1 MSQLLAMLG
10 AASGSN
16 TIKTYV
22 DDVFSA
28 YTYKGDNTARTIING
43 IDLAAKGGLVWIKT
57 RSPNNGTSY
66 ENHTLFDSA
75 RGFGYDG
82 YLSSN
87 SNNAVALSL
96 GYVAAANNNGFTLDN
111 SAGRNFGGY
120 DFASWTFAKSAKF
133 FDVVKWTGGGESSK
147 TIAHSLGVTPGMII
161 VKNVTTNGYNW
172 YVWHKDLGQY
182 TLLLNSSGV
191 KETDPSGTNFGGPSL
206 ILPTSDNFTV
216 GLNGAQNGATY
227 VAYLFAHDTAADG
240 LIQCGSV
247 TSDANRD
254 VAVTLGWEPQF
265 ILFKRANNTGSWQI
279 ADSMRK
285 MLAATTGTDQP
296 AASCLQAEAS
306 NAESNADAIGIHA
319 TGFKEG
325 RLGVAGDTYIY
336 LAIRRPNKPPT
347 SGTQVFAPTTFS
359 TESGIDQSFS
369 SLPAIDMGLLVKAPV
384 VGVHYVATRLI
395 GNTATLTT
403 ESTSAEIT
411 TLTSVPTPTSQNAF
425 TGSMAFK
432 IEGGNKTYWNA
443 TGSGTNCFYG
453 FRRAPDVFDVVCYT
467 GAVGALTINHAL
479 GVVPELVIA
488 KVRSNVRDWVV
499 YFGDKSKYL
508 QLNTNVA
515 QQSWANYLN
524 TVTATTITVNGS
536 ESLFNE
542 SGEKYVAYLFATKAG
557 ISKVGSYTGNGS
569 FLSVNCGFSA
579 GSRFVMIKRTD
590 AVGDWFVWDSARGI
604 TASIDPR
611 LSLNTTAA
619 EVNTDSSLSPW
630 GNGFEVIQNTA
641 TNINVNN
648 ATYIYLAIA

>member
-10 AASGSN
+10 AAAGSAAQ
-16 TIKTYV
+16 KTYV

-28 YTYKGDNTARTIING
+28 YTYTGTGSAQTINNG
-43 IDLAAKGGLVWIKT
+43 IDLAGKGGLVWTKQ
-57 RSPNNGTSY
+57 RAAPGTQG
-66 ENHTLFDSA
+66 HMLTDTA
-75 RGFGYDG
+75 RGANQ
-82 YLSSN
+82 YLQ
-87 SNNAVALSL
+87 SNNTSGQSTLAS
-96 GYVAAANNNGFTLDN
+96 GITSFNSNGFTLGTDN
-111 SAGRNFGGY
+111 TQNTSG
-120 DFASWTFAKSAKF
+120 ASHVAWTFRKAPKF
-133 FDVVKWTGGGESSK
+133 FDVVTYTGNG
-147 TIAHSLGVTPGMII
+147 TFQNIPHSLGVTPGMVI
-161 VKNVTTNGYNW
+161 VKCTSAVKWWAVQHRSVPATQVLQLNATAAAVTDNAFDSTYPTATTFS
-172 YVWHKDLGQY
+172 V
-182 TLLLNSSGV
+182 
-191 KETDPSGTNFGGPSL
+191 FGA
-206 ILPTSDNFTV
+206 D
-216 GLNGAQNGATY
+216 QNAAGSTY

-265 ILFKRANNTGSWQI
+265 ILFKRTNSTGSWQI

-306 NAESNADAIGIHA
+306 NAESNADSIGIHA

-325 RLGVAGDTYIY
+325 SLGVAGDTYIY

-347 SGTQVFAPTTFS
+347 SGTQVFN
-359 TESGIDQSFS
+359 
-369 SLPAIDMGLLVKAPV
+369 AIARTGTGAVVKTNAGFPV
-384 VGVHYVATRLI
+384 DLFIVDDRVNAAVSRRHLITRL
-395 GNTATLTT
+395 TAGSATPVTLD
-403 ESTSAEIT
+403 
-411 TLTSVPTPTSQNAF
+411 PTSTAAESASIGLTAKFDNM
-425 TGSMAFK
+425 TGIGLANDVDTN
-432 IEGGNKTYWNA
+432 GGSVSYID
-443 TGSGTNCFYG
+443 YY
-453 FRRAPDVFDVVCYT
+453 FRRAPGVFDVVCYT

-569 FLSVNCGFSA
+569 FLAVNCGFSA

-630 GNGFEVIQNTA
+630 GNGFEAIQNTA